1 MTLKEFLKWFLS
13 LPALLA
19 LLFLV
24 FLLGMVVKEDE
35 EEWEDC

>member
-1 MTLKEFLKWFLS
+1 VTLKEFLKWFLS
-13 LPALLA
+13 LPALLV
-19 LLFLV
+19 LLFIV